1 MVGPSLLITP
11 VLHEGKAVVT
21 GYFPSSD
28 GTTWRDWTT
37 GEVSGLQALSCLVN
51 ERAHA
56 DNLRWSIPT
65 EKARLSF

>member
-37 GEVSGLQALSCLVN
+37 GEVRSLQAPSRLVS
-51 ERAHA
+51 ERVILTISGGQA
-56 DNLRWSIPT
+56 RWKRT
-65 EKARLSF
+65 G

>member
-11 VLHEGKAVVT
+11 VLHEGKTVVT

-37 GEVSGLQALSCLVN
+37 GEVSALILIFS
-51 ERAHA
+51 RKGY
-56 DNLRWSIPT
+56 IY
-65 EKARLSF
+65 